1 MTSVATSS
9 LEGRSSFEGRE
20 GRTELEEEEDG
31 EDMVGVERELGGEER
46 VVSWER

>member
-20 GRTELEEEEDG
+20 GRGDLEEEDDG
-31 EDMVGVERELGGEER
+31 EDMVKLKRGLDGEGR
-46 VVSWER
+46 VAKRRR